1 MKLKIRCDWCGKEF
15 ERLECKIRGKR
26 HLFCSRECL
35 WNFSNK
41 TKNPKEYDSLKDFT
55 NIGKTLSELNRRLNP
70 TRMTPETRKKIRNS
84 RLDSGKGTTY
94 AQYYGRHE
102 HRVVAEKILK
112 RPLKPGEVVHHRD
125 ENKRNNAPD
134 NIVIFASQ
142 SEHAKHHAELNWF
155 IKELEKMEGGDA
167 E

>member
-55 NIGKTLSELNRRLNP
+55 NIGKTLSELNR
-70 TRMTPETRKKIRNS
+70 
-84 RLDSGKGTTY
+84 
-94 AQYYGRHE
+94 
-102 HRVVAEKILK
+102 
-112 RPLKPGEVVHHRD
+112 
-125 ENKRNNAPD
+125 
-134 NIVIFASQ
+134 
-142 SEHAKHHAELNWF
+142 
-155 IKELEKMEGGDA
+155 
-167 E
+167 